1 MDWKFVLLVAGGG
14 AIGSFLRAFLGFIC
28 RIWLPWP
35 TLLINIIGAF
45 LIGICLK
52 HWEQNGENE
61 LFRAFWIIGI
71 CGGFT
76 TFSTFGVDAL
86 NFLKSAQWMNA
97 SLYIGL
103 NVFGTLLSIILG
115 FRFYSLINP

>member
-1 MDWKFVLLVAGGG
+1 MLKK
-14 AIGSFLRAFLGFIC
+14 IH
-28 RIWLPWP
+28 
-35 TLLINIIGAF
+35 IIG
-45 LIGICLK
+45 LGLMGTNLGIKLVNSGIEVSGSDILEKNVKTIMLQFFVGTKK
-52 HWEQNGENE
+52 HVQKQHVQNNIYKNTY
-61 LFRAFWIIGI
+61 LYK
-71 CGGFT
+71 T

-103 NVFGTLLSIILG
+103 NVFGTLLSILLG